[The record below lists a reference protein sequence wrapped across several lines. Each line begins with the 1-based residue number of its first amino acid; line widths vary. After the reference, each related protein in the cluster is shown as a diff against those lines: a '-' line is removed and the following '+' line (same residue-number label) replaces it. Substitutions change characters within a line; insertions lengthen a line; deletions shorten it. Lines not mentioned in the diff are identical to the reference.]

1 MPTTLYG
8 WPNNYYERDI
18 MSKPIRRILVTNDD
32 GIDAPGLK
40 IAAKIAAALSDDVW
54 IVAPAEE
61 QSGASHSLSLSHPVH
76 LIKRGAKRYAVR
88 GTPTDCVMIATRH
101 LLKDNLPT
109 LILSG
114 VNFGQ
119 NAAEDVS
126 YSGTVAGAKEG
137 TVFGIPSVALS
148 QAIGFRDNKRTINF
162 GVAEKHG
169 PKVIKKL
176 MSVKWPTGTLMNINF
191 PDIATA
197 DKCDIVVTKQGKRD
211 RSVLQLEER
220 EDPRG
225 MPYFWYTFDRKLQTP
240 PIGTDIEALYA
251 GNISVTALK
260 MDHTDVAMQRKLGE
274 LF

>member
-1 MPTTLYG
+1 
-8 WPNNYYERDI
+8 

-40 IAAKIAAALSDDVW
+40 VAAKIATALSDDVW

-61 QSGASHSLSLSHPVH
+61 HSGASHSLSLTRPVH
-76 LIKRGAKRYAVR
+76 LIKRGPKRYAVR

-101 LLKDNLPT
+101 LLKDDLPD
-109 LILSG
+109 LIISG

-137 TVFGIPSVALS
+137 TVFGIPSIALS
-148 QAIGFRDNKRTINF
+148 QAIGFRNNKRSINF

-169 PKVIKKL
+169 AKVIKKL
-176 MSVKWPTGTLMNINF
+176 ASIKWPKGTLMNVNF
-191 PDIATA
+191 PDIATNA
-197 DKCDIVVTKQGKRD
+197 KCDIRITKQGKRD
-211 RSVLQLEER
+211 SGILLLEER
-220 EDPRG
+220 ADPSG
-225 MPYFWYTFDRKLQTP
+225 MPYFWYTFDRRLQTP
-240 PIGTDIEALYA
+240 PVGTDIEALYA
-251 GNISVTALK
+251 GQISITALK
-260 MDHTDVAMQRKLGE
+260 MDHTDSAMQRKLDG